1 MASFDPSLA
10 ALTAVSAIGW
20 SLAGAARVAR
30 GQRQV
35 ALRGLLG
42 GGAAF
47 GVAVSTYQLLSL
59 GGLDPRWERVLGGGW
74 PAVIATLSIGL
85 VEEGAKL
92 AGLLLVVRQAWRPG
106 QVMAMTI
113 GVAAAFGALETALSL
128 AGGPPSAAIAR
139 ALLSPVAHAVLAAP
153 LGFAVAHAARRGRRT
168 ALAVIPL
175 ALGVSALLHA
185 AGDLS
190 LASPRWGQVGYAS
203 ALLAPVLV
211 LFLHARLAP
220 APMPLP
226 SPTGTRDRRR

>member
-1 MASFDPSLA
+1 MADFDPILA
-10 ALTAVSAIGW
+10 ALATASAVGW

-30 GQRQV
+30 GQREV

-42 GGAAF
+42 GAAAF
-47 GVAVSTYQLLSL
+47 GVALSAYQLLSL

-74 PAVIATLSIGL
+74 PAVIATLIIGL

-113 GVAAAFGALETALSL
+113 GVAAAFGGLETALSL
-128 AGGPPSAAIAR
+128 AGGPPPAAIAR

-153 LGFAVAHAARRGRRT
+153 LGFAVAHAARRGRRV
-168 ALAVIPL
+168 ALVVLPL

-190 LASPRWGQVGYAS
+190 LASPRWGQLGYAS
-203 ALLAPVLV
+203 ALLAPVLA

-220 APMPLP
+220 APVPLP
-226 SPTGTRDRRR
+226 QASGLRARR